1 MAVNPVA
8 NSSAVPAPIERWLQP
23 LPKLTTRNCAAP
35 IIRAKELHDLLADFG
50 FVPHLIDVHASR
62 WRKDLRQVVYFAS
75 SEAQMIS
82 LSLRM

>member
-1 MAVNPVA
+1 MVA
-8 NSSAVPAPIERWLQP
+8 TATEIDD
-23 LPKLTTRNCAAP
+23 
-35 IIRAKELHDLLADFG
+35 AKHFG
-50 FVPHLIDVHASR
+50 FVPHVIDVHASR